1 MLQASRQLI
10 STKYHSIASLHTV
23 VLIRHGE
30 SLWNQEKRFTGWCD
44 VPLTPAGEVD
54 ARDAGDL
61 IGERGI
67 KFDVAFTS
75 NLERAWRTCAMVLAS
90 SGQSYVET
98 HRSWY
103 LNERHYGALQG
114 HSKTCS
120 KLTEAFGEQRLIDWR
135 RSYDSAPPSLYDVNF
150 LRLMGQD
157 SLDICTKQMNM
168 GYIDQAAYTNAK
180 AKLLSESKVVCAQSY
195 VPSQEIVSQS
205 VFPSTESLKQCQQRA
220 YTYWQNIIAPRVK
233 NHEKVL
239 IVAHANTIRA
249 LVKVIDNIADNHIA
263 HLKIP
268 NGVPLVYTLDDNLQ
282 PIVDLTDDI
291 GFQAKYLVSA
301 RNHGRTMSY
310 ERCVRK
316 KLRSLFEYLDKDNDG
331 RITPAEVLRGLN
343 QLDSA
348 SYPLVFA
355 SPDDRREG
363 LDHEKYIKL
372 YRDACEYNVEE
383 LIRCVPAADEQ
394 GGITLQAFLDS
405 EETLLPKLT
414 RLRLLQ

>member
-1 MLQASRQLI
+1 MMIHSSRHLI
-10 STKYHSIASLHTV
+10 LAQCHKKAALHTV

-44 VPLTPAGEVD
+44 VPLTPGGEAD
-54 ARDAGDL
+54 AKDAGVL

-90 SGQSYVET
+90 SGQGFVET

-120 KLTEAFGEQRLIDWR
+120 KLTQAFGEQRLIDWR
-135 RSYDSAPPSLYDVNF
+135 RSYHSAPPSLYDINF
-150 LRLMGQD
+150 LRLMGPD
-157 SLDICTKQMNM
+157 SLDTCTEHMNI
-168 GYIDQAAYTNAK
+168 GYIDQAAYAEAK
-180 AKLLSESKVVCAQSY
+180 TRLKADSKDLSAESY
-195 VPSQEIVSQS
+195 VASREIISQS
-205 VFPSTESLKQCQQRA
+205 VFPDTESLKQCQERA

-249 LVKVIDNIADNHIA
+249 LVKVIDSIEDDDIA

-268 NGVPLVYTLDDNLQ
+268 NGIPLVYTLDDNLQ
-282 PIVDLTDDI
+282 PTDLTDDI

-301 RNHGRTMSY
+301 RNHGKVSAYTYTFTYTYKLNIPMCVYMHHTYRPCHTSAVSARNSAPCSSTLTQTMMVASLPRTCY
-310 ERCVRK
+310 
-316 KLRSLFEYLDKDNDG
+316 
-331 RITPAEVLRGLN
+331 
-343 QLDSA
+343 
-348 SYPLVFA
+348 
-355 SPDDRREG
+355 
-363 LDHEKYIKL
+363 
-372 YRDACEYNVEE
+372 
-383 LIRCVPAADEQ
+383 AA
-394 GGITLQAFLDS
+394 
-405 EETLLPKLT
+405 
-414 RLRLLQ
+414 